1 MSKEQNNP
9 QPPFEEED
17 SIDLVAFI
25 KTIWDNRR
33 TVIKTTLIFMAIGLF
48 IGIFSDKEFTAS
60 TTILPQTKG
69 SLKLGGSLGGLA
81 AMAGINLGSLGSGS
95 GMSPMLYPKII
106 NSIPFQK
113 ELLQTPLNVK
123 GQDKPVTY
131 TKYFTDVYSPNLLG
145 YIVKYTIGLPGVI
158 RKALKSKATIP
169 SGIEGGEQMFSITPD
184 EKELIKN
191 LKKQISLDI
200 NKIDGYVTITA
211 KMPEAVAAAQ
221 LAERVQE
228 LLQQYIIKFKVQKSE
243 AQLKFI
249 QGRYKAKEAAFK
261 KVQQQLAT
269 FTDRNQNVTTAM
281 AQTKLQSLQSEY
293 DLAYGV
299 YAELAKQLESQQIQV
314 KQDTPVFTILK
325 PVSIPIER
333 TSPKRKII
341 LLIWMFLGIL
351 ASIGIIYGKAYLAK
365 VKKDWNEAD

>member
-1 MSKEQNNP
+1 MSKEQNIP

-17 SIDLVAFI
+17 SIDLIAFA
-25 KTIWDNRR
+25 KTIWNARR
-33 TVIKTTLIFMAIGLF
+33 IVIKTTLIFMVIGLF
-48 IGIFSDKEFTAS
+48 IGIFSGKEFTAS
-60 TTILPQTKG
+60 TTIIPQTKG
-69 SLKLGGSLGGLA
+69 SLKVGGSLSGLA
-81 AMAGINLGSLGSGS
+81 AMAGINLGSLSKGSGI
-95 GMSPMLYPKII
+95 SPMLYPEII

-123 GQDKPVTY
+123 GQDNPVTY
-131 TKYFTDVYSPNLLG
+131 TKYFTDVYNPNLLG

-158 RKALKSKATIP
+158 LKALKPKAAASNGLKDNKQIL
-169 SGIEGGEQMFSITPD
+169 SITSD
-184 EKELIKN
+184 EKGLIKN
-191 LKKQISLDI
+191 LKNQISLDI

-221 LAERVQE
+221 LAERTQQ
-228 LLQQYIIKFKVQKSE
+228 LLQQYIIKFKIQKSKE
-243 AQLKFI
+243 QLKFI
-249 QGRYKAKEAAFK
+249 QERYKAKEKEFK
-261 KVQQQLAT
+261 KIQQQLAT

-299 YAELAKQLESQQIQV
+299 YAELAKQLETQQIQV
-314 KQDTPVFTILK
+314 KEDTPVFTILK

-351 ASIGIIYGKAYLAK
+351 AGIGIIFGKAYLTK
-365 VKKDWNEAD
+365 LKDDWKAAD

>member
-1 MSKEQNNP
+1 MSKEQNNT
-9 QPPFEEED
+9 QPPYEEED
-17 SIDLVAFI
+17 SIDLIAFV
-25 KTIWDNRR
+25 KTIWDGRR

-95 GMSPMLYPKII
+95 GMSPMLYPEII

-113 ELLQTPLNVK
+113 ELLQTPLTVK

-131 TKYFTDVYSPNLLG
+131 TKFFTDVYSPNLLG
-145 YIVKYTIGLPGVI
+145 YIVKYTIGLPGI
-158 RKALKSKATIP
+158 IKKALTSKAKIQHAAGN
-169 SGIEGGEQMFSITPD
+169 SQIVSITPD
-184 EKELIKN
+184 EKKLIKN
-191 LKKQISLDI
+191 LKNQITLDI

-221 LAERVQE
+221 LTERVQE
-228 LLQQYIIKFKVQKSE
+228 LLQQYIIKFKIQKSE

-249 QGRYKAKEAAFK
+249 QGRYIAKEAAFK

-299 YAELAKQLESQQIQV
+299 YAELAKQLETQQIQV

-341 LLIWMFLGIL
+341 LLIWMFLGLL
-351 ASIGIIYGKAYLAK
+351 ASIGIIYGKEYLAK
-365 VKKDWNEAD
+365 VKKDWNAAD

>member
-9 QPPFEEED
+9 QPPFEED
-17 SIDLVAFI
+17 SIDLIAFV
-25 KTIWDNRR
+25 KTIWDGRR
-33 TVIKTTLIFMAIGLF
+33 TVVKTILIFMAIGLF

-69 SLKLGGSLGGLA
+69 SLNIGGSLGGLA
-81 AMAGINLGSLGSGS
+81 AMAGINLGSLSKGSGI
-95 GMSPMLYPKII
+95 SPMLYPKII

-113 ELLQTPLNVK
+113 ELLQTPLMVK

-131 TKYFTDVYSPNLLG
+131 TKFFTDVYSPNLLG

-158 RKALKSKATIP
+158 RKAFKSKTVTP
-169 SGIEGGEQMFSITPD
+169 SGIKRNKQIFSITAD
-184 EKELIKN
+184 EKELIKK
-191 LKKQISLDI
+191 LKKQITLDI

-228 LLQQYIIKFKVQKSE
+228 LLQQYIIKFKIQKSE

-249 QGRYKAKEAAFK
+249 QERYNAKEAAFK

-281 AQTKLQSLQSEY
+281 AQTKMQSLQSEY

-299 YAELAKQLESQQIQV
+299 YAELAKQLETQQIQV
-314 KQDTPVFTILK
+314 KQDTPIFTILK

-341 LLIWMFLGIL
+341 LLIWMFLGLL
-351 ASIGIIYGKAYLAK
+351 ASIGIIYGKAYLIK
-365 VKKDWNEAD
+365 VKKDWNAAD